1 MNPYISKSLACQ
13 IVNTVSDLC
22 GQNVNFIDCSGIIF
36 ASTNEERIGNFHEI
50 GRQAAVSGKVI
61 EVTETD
67 RFTGTQQGVN
77 LPVYHNHKVIAVIGI
92 TGNPDEIRKYAH
104 LAERITRLLIREKEL
119 DAFHRTEAE
128 KKNHI
133 LQGLIE
139 HKDIHP
145 DYLAENF
152 SRWGIQENSRYH
164 LIRIY
169 INHENTLSGSHAASH
184 NETAFLLPEPV
195 IHQLFQ
201 KLGITLYILCILIS
215 IWQYWNILFL
225 KTVYISKAFPES
237 SGLPVQIAVE
247 MPCIRQISDSYDES
261 ETVLQSL
268 LTSSRTSRIQRPDPG
283 TDSFL
288 CAGQNPLR
296 LSFKDCQQPFGQ
308 RSGPSE
314 HLF

>member
-152 SRWGIQENSRYH
+152 SRWGR
-164 LIRIY
+164 
-169 INHENTLSGSHAASH
+169 
-184 NETAFLLPEPV
+184 
-195 IHQLFQ
+195 
-201 KLGITLYILCILIS
+201 
-215 IWQYWNILFL
+215 
-225 KTVYISKAFPES
+225 
-237 SGLPVQIAVE
+237 
-247 MPCIRQISDSYDES
+247 S
-261 ETVLQSL
+261 EEHTSELQ
-268 LTSSRTSRIQRPDPG
+268 PP
-283 TDSFL
+283 
-288 CAGQNPLR
+288 
-296 LSFKDCQQPFGQ
+296 
-308 RSGPSE
+308 
-314 HLF
+314 

>member
-152 SRWGIQENSRYH
+152 SVGEYRKTAGI
-164 LIRIY
+164 I
-169 INHENTLSGSHAASH
+169 
-184 NETAFLLPEPV
+184 
-195 IHQLFQ
+195 
-201 KLGITLYILCILIS
+201 
-215 IWQYWNILFL
+215 
-225 KTVYISKAFPES
+225 
-237 SGLPVQIAVE
+237 
-247 MPCIRQISDSYDES
+247 
-261 ETVLQSL
+261 
-268 LTSSRTSRIQRPDPG
+268 
-283 TDSFL
+283 
-288 CAGQNPLR
+288 
-296 LSFKDCQQPFGQ
+296 
-308 RSGPSE
+308 
-314 HLF
+314 